1 MAFEQFGY
9 RRLAQTARLVRRR
22 RGFPEFEQPFG
33 AEVVLEFEQ
42 GRELAPEL
50 LAQAVDEAVPFD
62 AEILGDAR
70 PFAQLDDDRVGG
82 RERAEAT
89 RIGAQGGG
97 HDLGVAAV
105 VLSAGHSETV
115 AEAVHLLRVDGVD
128 LEAALDQ
135 RLDHRAV
142 WDFDRGQDLAGL
154 GGATRRHQPGG
165 HLGQPLATMFEA
177 LPRPSTP
184 RVSATAIWTWSIWAA
199 FHKGSSREL
208 AKRSAIRFCTDSLP
222 R

>member
-1 MAFEQFGY
+1 MRWRLSSLAIVAS
-9 RRLAQTARLVRRR
+9 RRRFAVSGVGRR

-33 AEVVLEFEQ
+33 AEVALEFEQ
-42 GRELAPEL
+42 GREVAPEL

-70 PFAQLDDDRVGG
+70 PFAQLDDDRVGS

-105 VLSAGHSETV
+105 VLSAGHGETV

-135 RLDHRAV
+135 RLDYRAV
-142 WDFDRGQDLAGL
+142 WDFDRGQDLTGL

-165 HLGQPLATMFEA
+165 HLGQPLAAMLEA
-177 LPRPSTP
+177 SLADLATVAIGQNDVVALASPIDA
-184 RVSATAIWTWSIWAA
+184 RV
-199 FHKGSSREL
+199 
-208 AKRSAIRFCTDSLP
+208 P
-222 R
+222 

>member
-1 MAFEQFGY
+1 MRGTSKATWALAASTVPAATRTGGLRNVLTTEAASKDAMAFEQFGD
-9 RRLAQTARLVRRR
+9 RRLAQTARRVRRR

-42 GRELAPEL
+42 GREVAPEL

-105 VLSAGHSETV
+105 VLSAGHGETV

-135 RLDHRAV
+135 RLDYRAV
-142 WDFDRGQDLAGL
+142 RDFDRGQD
-154 GGATRRHQPGG
+154 
-165 HLGQPLATMFEA
+165 
-177 LPRPSTP
+177 
-184 RVSATAIWTWSIWAA
+184 
-199 FHKGSSREL
+199 
-208 AKRSAIRFCTDSLP
+208 
-222 R
+222 